1 MNLEKQLQSF
11 EDVFMGRM
19 IGLLLIEDF
28 TLSLFLL

>member
-19 IGLLLIEDF
+19 IELLLIEDF